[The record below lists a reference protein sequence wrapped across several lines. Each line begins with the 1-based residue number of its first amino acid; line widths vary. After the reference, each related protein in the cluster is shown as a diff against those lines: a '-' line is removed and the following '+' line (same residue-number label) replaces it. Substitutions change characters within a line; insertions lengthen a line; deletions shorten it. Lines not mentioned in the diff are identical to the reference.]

1 MPDPDYI
8 VVDTGLA
15 RVSIVVTTR
24 LGGLS
29 SAPYASLN
37 LAMHVADEVD
47 RVQSN
52 RDLLAV
58 DLRFERPPFWL
69 DQVHGVEVISA
80 DESEISR
87 SADGSITKIND
98 TPLAIMTADC
108 LPIILW
114 DQSGTVICALHAGW
128 RGLANGIIKRGA
140 ELVGSGFSAFIGP
153 GIGACHYEVDDAVR
167 QQFESKQ
174 AFSKTRPGHYRFDL
188 VEEAKRQL
196 IVHGGKE
203 VDSMDVCTAC
213 DERFY
218 SYRRDGETGRFATLD
233 WLND

>member
-69 DQVHGVEVISA
+69 DQVHGV
-80 DESEISR
+80 
-87 SADGSITKIND
+87 
-98 TPLAIMTADC
+98 
-108 LPIILW
+108 
-114 DQSGTVICALHAGW
+114 
-128 RGLANGIIKRGA
+128 
-140 ELVGSGFSAFIGP
+140 
-153 GIGACHYEVDDAVR
+153 
-167 QQFESKQ
+167 
-174 AFSKTRPGHYRFDL
+174 
-188 VEEAKRQL
+188 
-196 IVHGGKE
+196 
-203 VDSMDVCTAC
+203 
-213 DERFY
+213 
-218 SYRRDGETGRFATLD
+218 
-233 WLND
+233 